1 MRRLLSVLLG
11 ITLIVLLLTS
21 PALPALNTN
30 AALIQSS
37 MRVTGRPTI
46 SLATVRRIVAGSP
59 LAPYA
64 GTIYRLGQ
72 ARGINPAFA
81 LAIWA
86 HESSLG
92 RTGASRRNHNPGNLI
107 CAAASRS
114 AAPRCAGRWAYYP
127 NFAVA
132 IADWYRYI
140 NARYVRRGL
149 TTVDRI
155 LAVYAPH
162 FENRTG
168 AYIVQTK
175 RLMTVWSSGSI
186 R

>member
-1 MRRLLSVLLG
+1 MRRLLSILLG
-11 ITLIVLLLTS
+11 ITLIVLLLTT
-21 PALPALNTN
+21 PALPALRTN
-30 AALIQSS
+30 AALTRTSTRI
-37 MRVTGRPTI
+37 TGGPSI

-72 ARGINPAFA
+72 ARGIDPAFA
-81 LAIWA
+81 LAIWT

-114 AAPRCAGRWAYYP
+114 AATRCAGRWAYYP
-127 NFAVA
+127 NLVVA

-149 TTVDRI
+149 TTVERI
-155 LAVYAPH
+155 LPVYAPR
-162 FENRTG
+162 FENNTG
-168 AYIVQTK
+168 AYIAQCK
-175 RLMTVWSSGSI
+175 RLMQRWRSGSA